1 MSSQIIVFKAAVS
14 DGEVISERLPSWAVR
29 GIVSQTFF
37 SDEAMTTPVYPTAGA
52 VTYTGSEDGFNYGS
66 LDDAIVNP
74 TTGNYKRASWQLGAV
89 AYVKA
94 TLAGVTGATHVRFV
108 IAVSD

>member
-1 MSSQIIVFKAAVS
+1 MASNIITFSGVVAAK
-14 DGEVISERLPSWAVR
+14 DFISPRLPPFATR
-29 GIVSQTFF
+29 GIVSQTFY
-37 SDEAMTTPVYPTAGA
+37 SDAEMKTPVYPTAGA

-66 LDDAIVNP
+66 LDDSAVDP
-74 TTGNYKRASWQLGAV
+74 KSGNYKRAAWQLGAV

-94 TLAGVTGATHVRFV
+94 TMAGITGATHFKIV

>member
-1 MSSQIIVFKAAVS
+1 MASKILTFTGAVAAK
-14 DGEVISERLPSWAVR
+14 DFISPRLPEFATR

-37 SDEAMTTPVYPTAGA
+37 SDEAMTTPVYPTAGT

-66 LDDAIVNP
+66 LDDSAVNP
-74 TTGNYKRASWQLGAV
+74 MTGNYKRASWQLGAV

-94 TLAGVTGATHVRFV
+94 TMAGITGATHFKIVV
-108 IAVSD
+108 AVSD